1 METKAQAWLKSNQI
15 KNEDR
20 KTPSPLKID
29 VVKSDIQTEG
39 QHEAVLSKGRWS
51 FPELYKIFFSLL
63 TYCCYWSTIMYIKHD
78 KFNKI
83 SEESSILKIAI
94 TGVCQSLVDSEEML
108 NQLDSSDTI
117 RRCI

>member
-1 METKAQAWLKSNQI
+1 
-15 KNEDR
+15 
-20 KTPSPLKID
+20 
-29 VVKSDIQTEG
+29 
-39 QHEAVLSKGRWS
+39 
-51 FPELYKIFFSLL
+51 
-63 TYCCYWSTIMYIKHD
+63 MYIKHD

-94 TGVCQSLVDSEEML
+94 TAVCQSLVDSEEML